1 MRLDC
6 SKLSNKGDLL
16 AIIVCLALFA
26 LFGLVIF
33 LAATENTFVA
43 GFLAATITW
52 KWHEWVF
59 KPADRLLN
67 RLWS

>member
-16 AIIVCLALFA
+16 AIIVGLALLA

-33 LAATENTFVA
+33 LAATENTFGA

-59 KPADRLLN
+59 TPADRLLD